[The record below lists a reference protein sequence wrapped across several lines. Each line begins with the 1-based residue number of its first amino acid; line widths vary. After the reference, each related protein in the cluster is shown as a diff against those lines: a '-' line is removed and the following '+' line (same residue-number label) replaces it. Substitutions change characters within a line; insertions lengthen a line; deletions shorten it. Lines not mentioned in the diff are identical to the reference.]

1 MVLLGSAPLLVQRGM
16 TESLAGRYETVRLA
30 HWSFAEMSEAFDFD
44 LSSYI
49 YFGGYPG
56 AATLLRDQA
65 RWREYIA
72 GSVIEPNIERDVLAM

>member
-44 LSSYI
+44 LPSYI